1 MMRLALMRDSLQC
14 LSALG
19 FNLRRPIHSE
29 AQPRFRIKLSFVIN
43 AEKKVSPERRWRTGL
58 SSAVLAILSVLAF
71 VGETLAA
78 TPVAGASC
86 ASDTDGAAAC
96 YLDGCYA
103 CSGGIWVAQALHI
116 GGTASDCSS
125 SLAGLIQWTGT
136 AFQGCDGS
144 SWVDLGSGGESSST
158 CATPDA
164 FSFTNQTGVAL
175 NSTLTSNTVTLSGD
189 SFTCAAMAT
198 CSGCTNIIRNG
209 VANGTSAIFNSGDTI
224 ALQILSSS
232 SANTAKTATV
242 TVGNTP
248 SGTWSVT
255 TDSNSPDPFAFTD
268 QTGVNL
274 SEIITS
280 NTVTLSGSFSDLT
293 ATCEQGCL
301 AISRNG
307 GDFINT
313 SASGFQPGDTIAIN
327 QISAST
333 LSTAKTATVTLGGTT
348 SSSWTVTT
356 LADPCAGT
364 PTAGAICANG
374 TVYAGLSPDGNVA
387 MYTTPCDAGQAW
399 NGSSCTGTRTEM
411 PWSVRATIAT
421 GITSYYYGETNT
433 DSLYALNA
441 NADGPYTAATYC
453 HDLTQYGLDDW
464 YLPATQELTVLYT
477 NRSSIGNFAT
487 TGTYYWSSSENNY
500 NRAYAQWFGDGSGDA
515 YNKTNYYSVRCVR
528 K

>member
-1 MMRLALMRDSLQC
+1 MRKARLITLIFLCLMGTVSPVAARTTATFGQTSVGEPCGRLANGSDFDTLFQC
-14 LSALG
+14 
-19 FNLRRPIHSE
+19 
-29 AQPRFRIKLSFVIN
+29 
-43 AEKKVSPERRWRTGL
+43 T
-58 SSAVLAILSVLAF
+58 SSAAGTSGVKQTAPLVLGTVTAPPY
-71 VGETLAA
+71 TA
-78 TPVAGASC
+78 TTC
-86 ASDTDGAAAC
+86 DTDK
-96 YLDGCYA
+96 
-103 CSGGIWVAQALHI
+103 
-116 GGTASDCSS
+116 
-125 SLAGLIQWTGT
+125 AGMIQWTGT
-136 AFQGCDGS
+136 AFQGCDGA
-144 SWVDLGSGGESSST
+144 SWVDLGGGGESSST

-175 NSTLTSNTVTLSGD
+175 NSTITSNTVTLSGD

-209 VANGTSAIFNSGDTI
+209 VANGTSAIFNAGDTI

-274 SEIITS
+274 SETITS

-293 ATCEQGCL
+293 ATCGQGCA

-307 GDFINT
+307 GDFVNT
-313 SASGFQPGDTIAIN
+313 SASGFQPGDTIAIS

-348 SSSWTVTT
+348 SSTWTVTT

-364 PTAGAICANG
+364 PAVGTVCANG
-374 TVYAGLSPDGNVA
+374 MVYAGISPTYANVA
-387 MYTTPCDAGQAW
+387 MYTTRCDAGQVW
-399 NGSSCTGTRTEM
+399 NGSSCTGTRTTM
-411 PWSVRATIAT
+411 KWSVGASIAT

-453 HDLTQYGLDDW
+453 HDLTQ
-464 YLPATQELTVLYT
+464 
-477 NRSSIGNFAT
+477 
-487 TGTYYWSSSENNY
+487 
-500 NRAYAQWFGDGSGDA
+500 
-515 YNKTNYYSVRCVR
+515 
-528 K
+528 